1 MAKDPRL
8 DDRKARSF
16 NCFKCCGGADNAT
29 NDHVLE
35 PLNLMPADRLHASVE
50 HLVEQSRRARHVA
63 YTSIGRV
70 QDFCIEE
77 DPLDLSQSCSKWPYV
92 VQRFQVIHRPRENT
106 VVLVSDGLSDPFDD
120 LAEDANV
127 NGYGIEFFIET
138 PISELGLSV
147 HEIKSSWQYQLLF
160 TVCSMAAGH
169 GGIRHMIDYMDILS
183 TEAEGVADAIPSEYR
198 NQHVNLEDRVGAL
211 LGLLDESHD
220 NRYPNIIDSMPLS
233 EVRLVNIKLIKLSEL
248 QLITESGAEG
258 RKKLSQLFSNDQDR
272 LISSLTRQPVV

>member
-16 NCFKCCGGADNAT
+16 NCFKCCGGADNST

-35 PLNLMPADRLHASVE
+35 PLNLMPSDRLHASVE

-63 YTSIGRV
+63 YSSIGRV

-77 DPLDLSQSCSKWPYV
+77 DPLDLPQSCSKWPCI

-138 PISELGLSV
+138 PINELGLDV

-198 NQHVNLEDRVGAL
+198 NEHVNPEDRVGAL
-211 LGLLDESHD
+211 LGLLDESQDH
-220 NRYPNIIDSMPLS
+220 SMS
-233 EVRLVNIKLIKLSEL
+233 
-248 QLITESGAEG
+248 TW
-258 RKKLSQLFSNDQDR
+258 
-272 LISSLTRQPVV
+272 